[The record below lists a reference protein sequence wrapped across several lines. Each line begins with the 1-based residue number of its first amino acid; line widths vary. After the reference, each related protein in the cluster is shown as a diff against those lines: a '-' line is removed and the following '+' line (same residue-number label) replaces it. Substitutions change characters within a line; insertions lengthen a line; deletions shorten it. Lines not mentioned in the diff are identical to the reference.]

1 MIFFKGLYLSA
12 LFIFLMCIIAS
23 GNILAADKKI
33 PTIEPKNL
41 SQMMR
46 EQKSKIILV
55 NTMSTIECDDHS
67 IAGSLCIPVEIMKER
82 VKTLPSDKLIV
93 FYCETETGVRCQK
106 AAQIAR
112 ENGKENVAVLSGG
125 AVGWRKAGF
134 EEMSRKRIPRQ
145 IIRSVPAGTVKEWI
159 DKKHFATI
167 VDIRSPES
175 FTNGHIDGAVNIS
188 FHILNNKY
196 SEIPKGKT
204 IVVVDDKGL
213 RSFLAASYLRSVG
226 FESVVRLGGGMEAWQ
241 EAYGKR

>member
-1 MIFFKGLYLSA
+1 MTFLKGLRLPA
-12 LFIFLMCIIAS
+12 LLIFVMFIIAP
-23 GNILAADKKI
+23 GYLLAADIKI

-41 SQMMR
+41 SQMMS
-46 EQKSKIILV
+46 EQKNKIVLV

-67 IAGSLCIPVEIMKER
+67 IAGSLCIPVEIMKDR
-82 VKTLPSDKLIV
+82 VKTLPGDKLIV
-93 FYCETETGVRCQK
+93 FYCETETGVRCHK

-112 ENGKENVAVLSGG
+112 DNGRENVAVLAGG

-134 EEMSRKRIPRQ
+134 DEISRKRIPRQ

-159 DKKHFATI
+159 DKKQSVAI

-175 FTNGHIDGAVNIS
+175 FGKGHIGGAVNIS

-196 SEIPKGKT
+196 SKIPKGKT

-213 RSFLAASYLRSVG
+213 RSFLAASYLKSVG
-226 FESVVRLGGGMEAWQ
+226 FVSVVRLGGGMEAWQ

>member
-1 MIFFKGLYLSA
+1 MIFLKGLYLSA
-12 LFIFLMCIIAS
+12 LFIFLMCIIAP

-46 EQKSKIILV
+46 EQKSKIVLV

-67 IAGSLCIPVEIMKER
+67 IAGSLCIPVEIMKDR
-82 VKTLPSDKLIV
+82 VKTLPGDKFIV
-93 FYCETETGVRCQK
+93 FYCETETGVRCLK

-112 ENGKENVAVLSGG
+112 ENGRENVAVLAGG

-134 EEMSRKRIPRQ
+134 NEISRKRIPRQ
-145 IIRSVPAGTVKEWI
+145 IIRSIPAETLKEWI

-175 FTNGHIDGAVNIS
+175 FANGHIDGAVNIS

-196 SEIPKGKT
+196 SGIPKGKT

-213 RSFLAASYLRSVG
+213 RSFLAASYLRSLG

-241 EAYGKR
+241 EAYAKR